1 MFLAGPLLGGMPM
14 KTRPL
19 SYDILQLRDTNG
31 PRTVARLWCAQCGE
45 TLDLTLTT
53 SHHADGVE
61 RMARA
66 KGWDCDKNR
75 PRRTLCPDCKARP
88 RPLASPT
95 NVKNRGF
102 APPVKVAMPKPTK
115 PTIRKELPMTTPALR
130 PATPDERM
138 RIRHKLDEVFD
149 DSKGMYLDGY
159 SDQRVAEDLKLPRKM
174 IEQIREAAYGP
185 IRTDPEIEQLRT
197 DITALVAQ
205 ASTLAN
211 RLAEVEKRYQPR

>member
-1 MFLAGPLLGGMPM
+1 VARGLFLAGPLLGILPM

-19 SYDILQLRDTNG
+19 SYDVLQVRDTSG

-45 TLDLTLTT
+45 TLDLALNST
-53 SHHADGVE
+53 HHADGVE

-75 PRRTLCPDCKARP
+75 PRRTICPDCKARP
-88 RPLASPT
+88 PL
-95 NVKNRGF
+95 
-102 APPVKVAMPKPTK
+102 KVTAPKPTK
-115 PTIRKELPMTTPALR
+115 PTIPKETPMTTSALR

-185 IRTDPEIEQLRT
+185 IRTDPELDQLRT
-197 DITALVAQ
+197 DIAALVAQ

-211 RLAEVEKRYQPR
+211 RLAEVEKRFQPR

>member
-1 MFLAGPLLGGMPM
+1 M

-19 SYDILQLRDTNG
+19 SYDVVQIRDTSG
-31 PRTVARLWCAQCGE
+31 LRSVARIWCAQCGE
-45 TLDLTLTT
+45 TLDISLAA
-53 SHHADGVE
+53 SRHADDVE
-61 RMARA
+61 RCARA

-88 RPLASPT
+88 RAVIT
-95 NVKNRGF
+95 R
-102 APPVKVAMPKPTK
+102 KPTT
-115 PTIRKELPMTTPALR
+115 PTIRTDMPMTSTVR

-149 DSKGMYLDGY
+149 DSKGMYLDGF

-185 IRTDPEIEQLRT
+185 IRTDPEIDQLRT
-197 DITALVAQ
+197 DIAALIAQ

-211 RLAEVEKRYQPR
+211 RLADVEKRYQPR